1 MRGWKIAHYSQSCL
15 IGSMQ
20 SAALVLDAVD
30 GATDAMELQIAVEV
44 RQEKTFLPRSP
55 RSVDLEQIRSTPGH
69 IQQPRSSFGTRLV

>member
-1 MRGWKIAHYSQSCL
+1 MRGWKIADYSQSCL

-44 RQEKTFLPRSP
+44 RQEKTFFAAFTE
-55 RSVDLEQIRSTPGH
+55 VCG
-69 IQQPRSSFGTRLV
+69 SSQAS